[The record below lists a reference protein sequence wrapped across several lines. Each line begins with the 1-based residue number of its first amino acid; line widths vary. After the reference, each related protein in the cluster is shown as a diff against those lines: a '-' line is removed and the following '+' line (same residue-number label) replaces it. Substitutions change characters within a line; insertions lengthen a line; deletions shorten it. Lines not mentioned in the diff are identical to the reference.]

1 MRRTFLKNRSVRR
14 RCRGE
19 QQEKERVEARGGVRS
34 KGEQRRCVE
43 EVSRR
48 LLLGTALGSEGTSQ
62 CYYC

>member
-1 MRRTFLKNRSVRR
+1 MRR
-14 RCRGE
+14 RCRGGQE
-19 QQEKERVEARGGVRS
+19 EKERVEARGGVRS